1 MSAPNYTSFLLR
13 LACALSC
20 YAKEYRCDC
29 GVADMSDQEEIVEEN
44 VKGGGGGDSGEKEE
58 GGGGAEGFP
67 QEQDLPAE

>member
-1 MSAPNYTSFLLR
+1 MSAHQTYSSFLLW

-29 GVADMSDQEEIVEEN
+29 GVADMSDQEEVIEDVE
-44 VKGGGGGDSGEKEE
+44 GGVGGDSGEKEE